1 MVCEFF
7 YHIYLICILQF
18 YTALP
23 TASRILSANEFKD
36 GQFTEMQGNSLEA
49 YTIQFAVSGQ
59 AGVVLS
65 GMVEG
70 GSYDKNHFN
79 TAVKP
84 LPDTAWAVT
93 QLTAEQQSYLNN
105 IYMGWLTGLD
115 PLGDNTI
122 LVKGMYV
129 CVCKSLWPSYMFNV
143 WGCQQNP

>member
-1 MVCEFF
+1 
-7 YHIYLICILQF
+7 
-18 YTALP
+18 
-23 TASRILSANEFKD
+23 
-36 GQFTEMQGNSLEA
+36 MQGNSLEA

-122 LVKGMYV
+122 LVKGM
-129 CVCKSLWPSYMFNV
+129 
-143 WGCQQNP
+143 

>member
-1 MVCEFF
+1 
-7 YHIYLICILQF
+7 
-18 YTALP
+18 
-23 TASRILSANEFKD
+23 
-36 GQFTEMQGNSLEA
+36 MQRNSLEA

-129 CVCKSLWPSYMFNV
+129 CLSVCICIYLYMCVTVCVRVCVCVCVCVYVCVCVHAFA
-143 WGCQQNP
+143 CTCICTYS

>member
-1 MVCEFF
+1 
-7 YHIYLICILQF
+7 
-18 YTALP
+18 
-23 TASRILSANEFKD
+23 
-36 GQFTEMQGNSLEA
+36 MQGNSLEA

-70 GSYDKNHFN
+70 GSYDKNLFN

-93 QLTAEQQSYLNN
+93 QLTEEQQSYLNN

-115 PLGDNTI
+115 PLGDSTI
-122 LVKGMYV
+122 LVKGVCACV
-129 CVCKSLWPSYMFNV
+129 CVCVCACMYKHVCTHVHIHVCACECVYDCTCMYVL
-143 WGCQQNP
+143 CL